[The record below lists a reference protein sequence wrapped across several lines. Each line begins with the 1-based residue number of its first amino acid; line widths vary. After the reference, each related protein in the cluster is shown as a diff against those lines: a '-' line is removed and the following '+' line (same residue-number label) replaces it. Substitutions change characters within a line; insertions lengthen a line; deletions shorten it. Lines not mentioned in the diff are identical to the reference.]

1 MDKLKEW
8 WENQT
13 KGKKTG
19 IILALI
25 IGAGVLGNMEEP
37 TRGNS
42 ACTCL
47 DELDTMRVNS
57 SLYQEC
63 VDIAIIAGETSNP
76 YGYFERECR
85 R

>member
-1 MDKLKEW
+1 
-8 WENQT
+8 
-13 KGKKTG
+13 
-19 IILALI
+19 
-25 IGAGVLGNMEEP
+25 MEEP

-47 DELDTMRVNS
+47 DELNTMRVNS

-63 VDIAIIAGETSNP
+63 IDKAIIAGETSNP